1 MEQEKKKNE
10 ENAEMNSYL
19 IESLAPLVFR
29 SGKPFGSQSS
39 AQDVIFPLPS
49 ASAGLTRALAI
60 GQGKGGLNGSTQRM
74 SLQKAKSDS
83 DYQKVL
89 NTQAR
94 GAFLVRYQDANDS
107 SGVEVLVPKPAN
119 AIYFENK
126 KSGEVELIRLEPKA
140 FAGTD
145 SDLCGSDLPKG
156 LLPVQMVKNTDDDKD
171 IKGKPYKK
179 GAVYWTLSDLQA
191 WQNGENLTFKDVND
205 NGMAQLP
212 IDIRTHVAID
222 DTTLANEDGKL
233 FQTASFDMDYPL
245 ANDNT
250 EQTWSDKRYGFL
262 VQSELALDNGLATF
276 GGERRLSNFKK
287 VTAQITPN
295 LANLDKRL
303 KAINDAQGFSLTFLT
318 PCIFAQGY
326 LPSWIDK
333 DSMQGT
339 LTIDKTDIEIQL
351 KAVAIDRWQGVSGW
365 DSIVWRPKATRKAV
379 SAGSVYWFELSQDL
393 TKDQLIQLDTM
404 QWADN
409 SQDKA
414 DGYGTAL
421 ISAWHNANSLQN

>member
-1 MEQEKKKNE
+1 MK
-10 ENAEMNSYL
+10 MNSYL

-60 GQGKGGLNGSTQRM
+60 GQGKLKGSKKRM
-74 SLQKAKSDS
+74 TLKEAKTDG
-83 DYQKVL
+83 DYQNVL
-89 NTQAR
+89 SSQAR

-107 SGVEVLVPKPAN
+107 SSIEVMIPKPAN
-119 AIYFENK
+119 AMYFENK
-126 KSGEVELIRLEPKA
+126 NTGEVELIRLEPKA

-145 SDLCGSDLPKG
+145 SGLCGSDLPKG

-179 GAVYWTLSDLQA
+179 GAVYWTLADLQA
-191 WQNGENLTFKDVND
+191 WQNGDSLTFKDIND

-212 IDIRTHVAID
+212 IDIRTHVSID

-233 FQTASFDMDYPL
+233 FQTASFDMAHPL
-245 ANDNT
+245 LKGDTNK
-250 EQTWSDKRYGFL
+250 TWSDTRYGFL
-262 VQSELALDNGLATF
+262 VQSELELDEGLATF
-276 GGERRLSNFKK
+276 GGERRLSNFKE
-287 VTAQITPN
+287 VAVQLTNSDTLSERTA
-295 LANLDKRL
+295 K
-303 KAINDAQGFSLTFLT
+303 INEKKGFSLTFLT
-318 PCIFAQGY
+318 PCIFEKGY
-326 LPSWIDK
+326 LPSWINEDK
-333 DSMQGT
+333 ETGILTGT
-339 LTIDKTDIEIQL
+339 IPNVNIQVTL

-379 SAGSVYWFELSQDL
+379 SAGSVYWFKFTDKE
-393 TKDQLIQLDTM
+393 TTITAEQLAQLDTM

-409 SQDKA
+409 TQDKA

-421 ISAWHNANSLQN
+421 ISACKQN